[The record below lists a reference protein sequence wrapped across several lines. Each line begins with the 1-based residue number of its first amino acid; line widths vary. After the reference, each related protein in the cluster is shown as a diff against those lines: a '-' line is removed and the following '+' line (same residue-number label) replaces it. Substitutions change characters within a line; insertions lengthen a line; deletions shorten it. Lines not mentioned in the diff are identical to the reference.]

1 MFKNDVK
8 GHGTIKKLRTG
19 AVVSVLALGVA
30 GVGGVVSADEVGASE
45 VTSVAEAPS
54 TDGVSEPVVAE
65 PVVETVTAEQV
76 ATAKVVATEAN
87 QAVTAQE
94 GVVARAEQAVTANDA
109 SITDLNNQIQEVSAV
124 TPEVVASAEAEADT
138 AEQNLVT
145 ANQAV
150 TSAEASL
157 ADATNKVESQEGVV
171 ASAEAEADKTASA
184 VADAQSKVE
193 GLSTTADTAELEQNV
208 SDLSA
213 KVETDTTNVENA
225 KSALEAAKLA
235 ETNKTQAI
243 EDQKAVVASA
253 EENVDSTAK
262 AYSDAIVAQQG
273 TQAVEDSAKSAF
285 DSAKEGTLVTETVKV
300 GETTTV
306 KGGSTTLNSG
316 VAYSNFLRVNGI
328 VTNTEYVNAIKALAD
343 GSGSVQAVRDAIA
356 SGYIGNRLDT
366 LGGFGVPISEWSD
379 LLGMTFSDTD
389 EVTEY
394 AVHDLDEAVLEDL
407 ASFYVALVNQMRT
420 KVGTAPM
427 VVTDDIVAKA
437 KQNVTDMFNTIQPR
451 FQNTNDAG
459 IEPLFNSFLEGDFAV
474 PVSEAVK
481 STVDSETLVGM
492 DPYAY
497 DSRYVT
503 MGDLKRV
510 VMTTLYQQLYLPMH
524 GEGFG
529 GLNGERATDFEVAML
544 VLGLKGQASSGALDL
559 DLFTLRNGILSEDAT
574 VVYTYGDAS
583 GEVLAN
589 PYETRTGGS
598 TTVEPIYE
606 TVTRR
611 VVDEVAVANAQT
623 EYDEAVKA
631 NQLAKDSLAIAEAN
645 YTSAQ
650 EAFVSAQKQLSDL
663 QSGTADI
670 PALEQAVKDAETQL
684 EIDQASLQTAKETL
698 ALAKA
703 SAVDKAKALEDAKAE
718 LAEAIKAN
726 ESAQGVLTQENE
738 TLEVLRKAVE
748 VAELALA
755 EAETEQAVAQTTF
768 DTASAK
774 ASNLATKLAN
784 KDSILAELNSQLA
797 EATSKSETLR
807 AELETAKE
815 LLETLKAD
823 ANAKNVEYLRLLGL
837 KAEQDKAE
845 AEVGTNQV
853 ANIKNVSSQT
863 NQSVHN
869 KAITAKITQNIVS
882 RHQAG
887 KTSYQASLPET
898 GDESSLFTIMGVS
911 LLLGLG
917 FVGKRRKV

>member
-1 MFKNDVK
+1 MLKSEVK

-30 GVGGVVSADEVGASE
+30 GVSGVVSADEVGASG

-54 TDGVSEPVVAE
+54 TDGVSE

-76 ATAKVVATEAN
+76 ATAKVVATDAN

-94 GVVARAEQAVTANDA
+94 GVVASAEQAVTANDA

-124 TPEVVASAEAEADT
+124 TPEVVDQAQAEADT
-138 AEQNLVT
+138 AEQNLAT
-145 ANQAV
+145 ANEAV
-150 TSAEASL
+150 TSSEASL
-157 ADATNKVESQEGVV
+157 ADATNKVETQEGVV
-171 ASAEAEADKTASA
+171 ASAQAEADKTASA
-184 VADAQSKVE
+184 VADAESKVE

-235 ETNKTQAI
+235 ETNRPQAI

-253 EENVDSTAK
+253 EGNVDSTAK
-262 AYSDAIVAQQG
+262 AYSDAIVAQKG
-273 TQAVEDSAKSAF
+273 TQAVEDSAKSAL
-285 DSAKEGTLVTETVKV
+285 DSAKEGTLVTETIKV

-316 VAYSNFLRVNGI
+316 VAYSNFLRVNGV

-343 GSGSVQAVRDAIA
+343 GSGSVQAVSDAIA
-356 SGYIGNRLDT
+356 SGYVGNRLDT

-379 LLGMTFSDTD
+379 LLGMSFSDTD

-394 AVHDLDEAVLEDL
+394 AVHDLSEPVLEDL

-420 KVGTAPM
+420 KVGTEPM

-437 KQNVTDMFNTIQPR
+437 KQNVTDMFNATQPR

-474 PVSEAVK
+474 PVSEAIK

-529 GLNGERATDFEVAML
+529 GLNGERATDYEVAML
-544 VLGLKGQASSGALDL
+544 VLGLKGQAGSAALDF
-559 DLFTLRNGILSEDAT
+559 DLFTLRNGVLAEDAS
-574 VVYTYGDAS
+574 VIYTFGDAT
-583 GEVLAN
+583 GEVLPN
-589 PYETRTGGS
+589 RYEVRTGGTS
-598 TTVEPIYE
+598 VIEPIYE

-611 VVDEVAVANAQT
+611 VVDEVAVASAQA

-631 NQLAKDSLAIAEAN
+631 NQLANDSLTSAEAN

-650 EAFVSAQKQLSDL
+650 EAFAWAQKQLSDL
-663 QSGTADI
+663 QSGTANI

-718 LAEAIKAN
+718 LDEAIKAN
-726 ESAQGVLTQENE
+726 ESAQGVLAKEKE
-738 TLEVLRKAVE
+738 TLEVLTKAKD
-748 VAELALA
+748 VASLALTDA
-755 EAETEQAVAQTTF
+755 KSKQATAQTAF

-774 ASNLATKLAN
+774 ASDLATKLTN

-797 EATSKSETLR
+797 EAIAKSETLR

-845 AEVGTNQV
+845 AEV

-863 NQSVHN
+863 NQSVYN

-898 GDESSLFTIMGVS
+898 GDESSLFAIMGVS

>member
-1 MFKNDVK
+1 MLKNEVK

-30 GVGGVVSADEVGASE
+30 GVSGFVSADEVGASG

-54 TDGVSEPVVAE
+54 TDGVSD

-94 GVVARAEQAVTANDA
+94 GVVASTEQAVTANDA

-138 AEQNLVT
+138 AEQNLAT
-145 ANQAV
+145 ANEDV

-157 ADATNKVESQEGVV
+157 ADATNKVETQEGVV
-171 ASAEAEADKTASA
+171 ASAQAEADKTASA

-235 ETNKTQAI
+235 ETNRPQAI
-243 EDQKAVVASA
+243 EDQKDVVASA
-253 EENVDSTAK
+253 EGNVDSTAK

-273 TQAVEDSAKSAF
+273 TQAVEDSAKTA
-285 DSAKEGTLVTETVKV
+285 
-300 GETTTV
+300 
-306 KGGSTTLNSG
+306 
-316 VAYSNFLRVNGI
+316 
-328 VTNTEYVNAIKALAD
+328 
-343 GSGSVQAVRDAIA
+343 
-356 SGYIGNRLDT
+356 LDT
-366 LGGFGVPISEWSD
+366 LQTNSGSSIFVPSWYNDTIRQLTKAYGNVFSGVDVTANQAKIAELEKKISDWADSTYFLEDTIFAGREGYRYEGDTKDYDRIVDVNNLSYEESLELSLFAQNLIND
-379 LLGMTFSDTD
+379 VRRQLGSPLLRVSSTSV
-389 EVTEY
+389 EVARRNAKLDKITTIG
-394 AVHDLDEAVLEDL
+394 HDLDALAQVAKEFGVSEVKESGGYSYGSSTPSMYLLKDNIFKELVGMLYRDSDSHWGHTRHITNLHGGQEEYFGVGNHLSPVGMLKTHYNTVEVKNTEGLSSFDKTDLGSSDDLDKAQSAYNLAVQSNKD
-407 ASFYVALVNQMRT
+407 
-420 KVGTAPM
+420 
-427 VVTDDIVAKA
+427 AKA
-437 KQNVTDMFNTIQPR
+437 KV
-451 FQNTNDAG
+451 A
-459 IEPLFNSFLEGDFAV
+459 
-474 PVSEAVK
+474 
-481 STVDSETLVGM
+481 STQTS
-492 DPYAY
+492 
-497 DSRYVT
+497 
-503 MGDLKRV
+503 
-510 VMTTLYQQLYLPMH
+510 
-524 GEGFG
+524 
-529 GLNGERATDFEVAML
+529 
-544 VLGLKGQASSGALDL
+544 
-559 DLFTLRNGILSEDAT
+559 
-574 VVYTYGDAS
+574 
-583 GEVLAN
+583 
-589 PYETRTGGS
+589 YET
-598 TTVEPIYE
+598 
-606 TVTRR
+606 
-611 VVDEVAVANAQT
+611 AQT
-623 EYDEAVKA
+623 K
-631 NQLAKDSLAIAEAN
+631 LAEA
-645 YTSAQ
+645 
-650 EAFVSAQKQLSDL
+650 QKALSDL

-703 SAVDKAKALEDAKAE
+703 SAVDKAKALEDAKTE

-755 EAETEQAVAQTTF
+755 EAETEQAVAQATF

-774 ASNLATKLAN
+774 ASDLATKLAN

-797 EATSKSETLR
+797 EATAKSETLR

-845 AEVGTNQV
+845 AEV

-898 GDESSLFTIMGVS
+898 GDESSLFAIMGVS

>member
-1 MFKNDVK
+1 MLKNEVK

-30 GVGGVVSADEVGASE
+30 GVSGVVSADEVGASG

-54 TDGVSEPVVAE
+54 TDGVVTEA
-65 PVVETVTAEQV
+65 VVETVTAEQV

-94 GVVARAEQAVTANDA
+94 GVVASAEQAVTANDA
-109 SITDLNNQIQEVSAV
+109 SISDLNNQIQEVSAV
-124 TPEVVASAEAEADT
+124 TPEVVDQAQAEADT
-138 AEQNLVT
+138 AEQNLAT
-145 ANQAV
+145 ANEAV
-150 TSAEASL
+150 TSSEASL
-157 ADATNKVESQEGVV
+157 ADASNKVETQEGVV
-171 ASAEAEADKTASA
+171 ASAQAEADKTASA

-193 GLSTTADTAELEQNV
+193 GLSTTADTAELKQSV

-235 ETNKTQAI
+235 ETNRPQAI

-253 EENVDSTAK
+253 EGNVDSTAK

-273 TQAVEDSAKSAF
+273 TQAVEDSAKTAL

-379 LLGMTFSDTD
+379 LLGMSFSDTD
-389 EVTEY
+389 EVTKY
-394 AVHDLDEAVLEDL
+394 AVHDLEEPVLEDL

-420 KVGTAPM
+420 KVGTEPM
-427 VVTDDIVAKA
+427 VVTDDIIAKA
-437 KQNVTDMFNTIQPR
+437 KQNVTDMFNATQPR
-451 FQNTNDAG
+451 FQNTDDAG

-529 GLNGERATDFEVAML
+529 GLNGERANDFEVAML

-589 PYETRTGGS
+589 PYETRTGGT

-718 LAEAIKAN
+718 LDEAIKAN
-726 ESAQGVLTQENE
+726 ESAQGVLAQENE

-755 EAETEQAVAQTTF
+755 EAEGAQAVAQTTF

-774 ASNLATKLAN
+774 ASDLATKLAN
-784 KDSILAELNSQLA
+784 KDSILAELSGQLA

>member
-1 MFKNDVK
+1 MFKNEVK

-30 GVGGVVSADEVGASE
+30 GVGGVVSADEVGASG

-54 TDGVSEPVVAE
+54 TDGVVT

-94 GVVARAEQAVTANDA
+94 GVVASAEQAVTANDA
-109 SITDLNNQIQEVSAV
+109 SISDLNNQIQEVSAV
-124 TPEVVASAEAEADT
+124 TPEVVDQAQAEADT
-138 AEQNLVT
+138 AEQNLST
-145 ANQAV
+145 ANEAV
-150 TSAEASL
+150 ASAEASL

-193 GLSTTADTAELEQNV
+193 GLSTTADTAKLEQSV

-235 ETNKTQAI
+235 ETNRPQAI

-253 EENVDSTAK
+253 EGNVDSTAK

-273 TQAVEDSAKSAF
+273 TQSVEDSAKTA
-285 DSAKEGTLVTETVKV
+285 
-300 GETTTV
+300 
-306 KGGSTTLNSG
+306 
-316 VAYSNFLRVNGI
+316 
-328 VTNTEYVNAIKALAD
+328 
-343 GSGSVQAVRDAIA
+343 
-356 SGYIGNRLDT
+356 LDT
-366 LGGFGVPISEWSD
+366 LQTNSGSSIFVPSWYNDTIRQLTKAYGNVFSGVDVTTNQAKIAELEKKISDWADSTYFLEDTIFAGREGYRYEGDTKDYDRIVDVNNLSYEESLELSLFAQNLIND
-379 LLGMTFSDTD
+379 VRRQLGSPLLRVSSTSVDVARRNAKLDKITTIG
-389 EVTEY
+389 
-394 AVHDLDEAVLEDL
+394 HDLDALAQVAKEFGVSEVNESGGYSYGSSTPSMYLLKDNIFKELVGMLYRDSDSLWGHTLHITNLYGGQEEYFGVGNHLSPVGMLKTHYNTVEVKNTEGLSSFDKTDLGSSDDLDKAQSAYNLAVQSNKD
-407 ASFYVALVNQMRT
+407 
-420 KVGTAPM
+420 
-427 VVTDDIVAKA
+427 AKA
-437 KQNVTDMFNTIQPR
+437 KV
-451 FQNTNDAG
+451 A
-459 IEPLFNSFLEGDFAV
+459 
-474 PVSEAVK
+474 
-481 STVDSETLVGM
+481 STQTS
-492 DPYAY
+492 
-497 DSRYVT
+497 
-503 MGDLKRV
+503 
-510 VMTTLYQQLYLPMH
+510 
-524 GEGFG
+524 
-529 GLNGERATDFEVAML
+529 
-544 VLGLKGQASSGALDL
+544 
-559 DLFTLRNGILSEDAT
+559 
-574 VVYTYGDAS
+574 
-583 GEVLAN
+583 
-589 PYETRTGGS
+589 YET
-598 TTVEPIYE
+598 
-606 TVTRR
+606 
-611 VVDEVAVANAQT
+611 AQT
-623 EYDEAVKA
+623 K
-631 NQLAKDSLAIAEAN
+631 LAEA
-645 YTSAQ
+645 
-650 EAFVSAQKQLSDL
+650 QKALSDL
-663 QSGTADI
+663 QSGTTDI

-703 SAVDKAKALEDAKAE
+703 SAVDKAKALEDAKTE

-755 EAETEQAVAQTTF
+755 EAEGAQAVAQTTF

-774 ASNLATKLAN
+774 ASDLATKLAN